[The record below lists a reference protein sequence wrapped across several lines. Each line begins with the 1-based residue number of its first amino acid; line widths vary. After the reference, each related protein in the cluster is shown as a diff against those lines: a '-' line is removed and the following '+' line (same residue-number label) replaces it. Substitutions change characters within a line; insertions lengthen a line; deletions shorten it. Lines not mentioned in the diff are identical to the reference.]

1 MAKSNPTNPST
12 PFSKR
17 FDLMSAGLEEL
28 ETWLLDTFRQGLA
41 SLEQQAPS
49 FWTDIA
55 ARMVDAKLGG
65 IARRLKRIGLLIG
78 NEDKWYEKVLA
89 ELGNLYLLINAV
101 RRIEDLPLPLQK
113 DILSIAGVN
122 TRKEDLLKEGH
133 AIKDVWMIL
142 ALTEKTEDNL
152 RSRKTWLYGWKS
164 NRFALVLDF
173 AWGRSEFS
181 ERYIIGNVFEGT
193 VLYYPSNVPIRVIVQ
208 EKRFLDNRPIKRIV
222 GFAAFSDFLDHYAT
236 TLAANPWLLDYPC
249 SLEQVSPTLFQERLY
264 LLDKDNFQ
272 IPLLLPMDKQWK
284 ILALSGGHPVNL
296 FGEWTGALFVP
307 MSLSVNGLFFVL

>member
-1 MAKSNPTNPST
+1 MAKVNSTNPST

-65 IARRLKRIGLLIG
+65 IARRLKRLGLLIG

-89 ELGNLYLLINAV
+89 ELGNLYLLIQAFQ
-101 RRIEDLPLPLQK
+101 RIEELPIPLQK
-113 DILSIAGVN
+113 DLLSIAGVN
-122 TRKEDLLKEGH
+122 TRKEELLQEGLS
-133 AIKDVWMIL
+133 IKDVWMIL
-142 ALTEKTEDNL
+142 SVAEKTEENL

-173 AWGRSEFS
+173 AWGRSDFTEK
-181 ERYIIGNVFEGT
+181 YTVGKVFEGM
-193 VLYYPSNVPIRVIVQ
+193 VLYYPSNVPMRVIVQ
-208 EKRFLDNRPIKRIV
+208 EKRFIENRPIKRIV
-222 GFAAFSDFLDHYAT
+222 GFPSFSEFLDHYST

-249 SLEQVSPTLFQERLY
+249 AMEQLSLTLFNEKLQLT
-264 LLDKDNFQ
+264 DKDNLQ
-272 IPLLLPMDKQWK
+272 IPLLLSTSKQWK
-284 ILALSGGHPVNL
+284 ILALSGGHPVHL
-296 FGEWTGALFVP
+296 FGEWSGQQYVP
-307 MSLSVNGLFFVL
+307 LSLSVDGQFFVL